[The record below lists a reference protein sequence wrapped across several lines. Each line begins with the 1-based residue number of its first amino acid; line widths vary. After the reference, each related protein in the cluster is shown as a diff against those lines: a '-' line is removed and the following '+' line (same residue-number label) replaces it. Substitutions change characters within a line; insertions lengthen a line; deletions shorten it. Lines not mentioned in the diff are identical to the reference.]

1 VGQDEDP
8 LSLVRSANFTRA
20 EYAPRRFVTEA
31 SQFFND
37 CSESE
42 TDVSFDVLKEANSGL
57 HESNS
62 ICDEW
67 PEMSGIFC
75 AKSLAGGGEWLAR
88 VSAREDVHLST
99 KL

>member
-1 VGQDEDP
+1 
-8 LSLVRSANFTRA
+8 LVTH
-20 EYAPRRFVTEA
+20 A

-42 TDVSFDVLKEANSGL
+42 GDVSFDVLKEANSGL

-67 PEMSGIFC
+67 PEVSGIFG
-75 AKSLAGGGEWLAR
+75 AKSLPGCGEWLAW
-88 VSAREDVHLST
+88 VAAREDVHLST
-99 KL
+99 KP